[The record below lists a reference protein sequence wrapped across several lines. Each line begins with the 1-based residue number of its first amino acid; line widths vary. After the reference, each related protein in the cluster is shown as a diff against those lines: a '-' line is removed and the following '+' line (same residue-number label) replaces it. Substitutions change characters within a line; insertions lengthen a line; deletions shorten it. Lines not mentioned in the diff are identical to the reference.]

1 MNVKLLIDGIMR
13 QTTVLIAQ
21 LSTSAG
27 VRAPLAHL
35 ADQVF
40 VSLAREIEAQGVGR
54 KVVADMFGLAL
65 RSYQRKT
72 QRLATSA
79 TTQGKTLFEAVLEF
93 IESEQGTSRVD
104 VLRRFEKDGERETI
118 GVLTDLVQSGLLYA
132 TGSGDGTLYGVTS
145 DAERQRLTRHS
156 DTAALSNMAL
166 GELYRNPGLQIEAL
180 ASALGVEVTAV
191 EDALAPLLAE
201 GRVTANAEDGTLRAS
216 TFQLLLGAE
225 AGWESAVFDH
235 FQAVAA
241 TIVNKL
247 RVRTRGSR
255 AADAIGGTTLR
266 FELHPEHPMLDDV
279 LGVLGRVRDE
289 TEALWLR
296 VAEHNDAHP
305 SNSERRSSAIFYFGL
320 NVDDVTLIDSEWRD
334 E

>member
-40 VSLAREIEAQGVGR
+40 LSLAQEIEAQGIGR

-72 QRLATSA
+72 QRLTASA
-79 TTQGKTLFEAVLEF
+79 THQGKTLFEAVLEYV
-93 IESEQGTSRVD
+93 ESQGGSTRAQLLSR
-104 VLRRFEKDGERETI
+104 FAKDGDRETI

-132 TGSGDGTLYGVTS
+132 TGTGEGTLYGVTS
-145 DAERQRLTRHS
+145 DVERQRLTRHS
-156 DTAALSNMAL
+156 DLAALSSMAL
-166 GELYRNPGLQIEAL
+166 GEIYRNPGNTVAALSKTLGVDVAALEAAL
-180 ASALGVEVTAV
+180 ATLRR
-191 EDALAPLLAE
+191 E
-201 GRVTANAEDGTLRAS
+201 GRVTDTDGELRAS
-216 TFQLLLGAE
+216 TFQLPVGAE
-225 AGWESAVFDH
+225 VGWESAVFDH

-241 TIVNKL
+241 TIVSKL
-247 RVRTRGSR
+247 RVRARGG
-255 AADAIGGTTLR
+255 AVEQHVGGSTFR
-266 FELHPEHPMLDDV
+266 FEVYPEHPMLAEV
-279 LGVLGRVRDE
+279 LALLGRVRQE
-289 TEALWLR
+289 TEAVWLR
-296 VAEHNDAHP
+296 VGNYNDEHPVAAET
-305 SNSERRSSAIFYFGL
+305 RRAIVFYFGQSL
-320 NVDDVTLIDSEWRD
+320 NDLTLVDPDWR